1 MQQIVYD
8 LIDKCIPNEPNNSH
22 ESNSVHSDITIKSP
36 LSTKNG
42 SNNSSKESQKD
53 IKYIKK
59 KIFFID
65 YNNKNKK
72 NINNNK
78 KEKKFLT
85 KKRKRFFLI
94 KKIQKKKKKTPIKKL
109 PKMEKIFFSNF
120 RPITPIENNQYKDN
134 NINNNNNNKKKTY
147 IFKNI
152 FVNRDNNI
160 NNNIIK
166 QDENK
171 NNNIKIFKNEK
182 IINKNKTNINTNLNN
197 INKNIVPTEEKKEK
211 EIEKEKEKEEI
222 NNNKDN
228 NNSNNNNVIINK
240 EKEVRKKKKK
250 SSYTTEKELQI
261 AFEKKFLENINK
273 EYSDKEYEEDMKQC
287 LKDKRKKFM
296 KDNFPIMFKKDKFY
310 LYSKLKKKRLAS
322 RDYFIE
328 SEFFENKNDNYLEIY
343 FNNSDIDFNSQKK
356 DVNCCN
362 NKIFKIFKT
371 KKFNKN
377 NNNLLIDKNNNKL
390 INENILNN
398 SNKFETKEKIFLIPK
413 KVWSL
418 KKDKDINID
427 NFFEECTQIW
437 PNDECCFTKEIALEF
452 LMQNNYSVK
461 YCLDN
466 MDEFVFFMK
475 KRAKEL
481 DFPVISES
489 IKTIK
494 RYHLRKTNFN

>member
-1 MQQIVYD
+1 MLVHVACLRRAAAGCLHQGED
-8 LIDKCIPNEPNNSH
+8 ARDKRAPRA
-22 ESNSVHSDITIKSP
+22 VAD
-36 LSTKNG
+36 G
-42 SNNSSKESQKD
+42 D
-53 IKYIKK
+53 
-59 KIFFID
+59 
-65 YNNKNKK
+65 
-72 NINNNK
+72 
-78 KEKKFLT
+78 
-85 KKRKRFFLI
+85 RKR
-94 KKIQKKKKKTPIKKL
+94 
-109 PKMEKIFFSNF
+109 
-120 RPITPIENNQYKDN
+120 
-134 NINNNNNNKKKTY
+134 
-147 IFKNI
+147 
-152 FVNRDNNI
+152 
-160 NNNIIK
+160 
-166 QDENK
+166 
-171 NNNIKIFKNEK
+171 
-182 IINKNKTNINTNLNN
+182 NKNKTNINTNLNN
-197 INKNIVPTEEKKEK
+197 TNKNIVPTEEKKE
-211 EIEKEKEKEEI
+211 EEKENEKEE
-222 NNNKDN
+222 NNNK
-228 NNSNNNNVIINK
+228 NNNVIINK

-310 LYSKLKKKRLAS
+310 LYSKLKTKRLAS
-322 RDYFIE
+322 REYFIE
-328 SEFFENKNDNYLEIY
+328 TEFFEKNKNDNNLEIN

-356 DVNCCN
+356 DINCCN
-362 NKIFKIFKT
+362 NKIFKIFKA

-390 INENILNN
+390 INENILNYPN
-398 SNKFETKEKIFLIPK
+398 NNFETKEKIFLIPK
-413 KVWSL
+413 KVWSQ
-418 KKDKDINID
+418 KKDKEINID

-452 LMQNNYSVK
+452 LMQNNYSIK
-461 YCLDN
+461 YCLNN